1 MKRVTWTIEPA
12 EDVKSLV
19 GKAINALAGREGRK
33 RGLRTKLINEAV
45 RSHLACFRGKR
56 EDDVQPHP

>member
-12 EDVKSLV
+12 GDVKSLV
-19 GKAINALAGREGRK
+19 SKAINAVAGRKGQK

-45 RSHLACFRGKR
+45 RSHLAHLRGKR
-56 EDDVQPHP
+56 EGDV